1 MIILNVIKN
10 RASLSPL
17 KNALL
22 EKPQDRKEGRGWG
35 VGGGSRRGGGQID
48 LPPQPF

>member
-22 EKPQDRKEGRGWG
+22 EKPQDRKEGRG
-35 VGGGSRRGGGQID
+35 VGGGGRKWEGWGSN
-48 LPPQPF
+48 

>member
-22 EKPQDRKEGRGWG
+22 EKPQDRKEGRG
-35 VGGGSRRGGGQID
+35 VGGGVGWGRKWEGWGSN
-48 LPPQPF
+48 

>member
-22 EKPQDRKEGRGWG
+22 EKPQDRKEGRGGW
-35 VGGGSRRGGGQID
+35 GGGGRKWEGWGSN
-48 LPPQPF
+48 